1 MTSLLDQHPELARYI
16 SEREWFMFLRE
27 QTAALAE
34 EIPEMQLQM
43 KTLDSLLEMY
53 NRILS
58 AVENKEPFL
67 ASYYCMAPE
76 IYTAMDLPWYMV
88 MQTPFLA
95 SSVPYLTQDIDGAEE
110 MGLGSDLC
118 TAIRL
123 SIYYVEANL
132 SPLPTAAISLLY
144 PCDGAP
150 LLHEVIERNERWRN
164 IPIFGA
170 DPPYHMDDR
179 SLDYFAAEL
188 RKMAKFIEQNT
199 GRKLDL
205 DRLKECL
212 DESNRM
218 FQLWDEYN
226 QLRRSVPSPHG
237 WSIGGPQA
245 FSQAWCYRAGMKEG
259 TEWFQKLVEV
269 AELNVKA
276 KVGPVPQ
283 EKIRLF
289 WFDLLPF
296 GWVFEFLPW
305 LEEEWGAVMVM
316 DMFGNY
322 PYSMIDTSSEEEMWR
337 GLAKRN
343 LFDSPMVRQARG
355 VADNFAGDIR
365 RIVKDYKID
374 VVVWPGHM
382 GHKDGSA
389 TVGIMRETCR
399 ELDVP
404 FIHLG
409 LDLFDKRYATP
420 DQVKDKISQ
429 HFQAMGLG

>member
-1 MTSLLDQHPELARYI
+1 MALVDKHPELVRYI

-27 QTAALAE
+27 QTMALS
-34 EIPEMQLQM
+34 EIPEMQLQVQ
-43 KTLDSLLEMY
+43 TLDSLLEMY
-53 NRILS
+53 NRILH
-58 AVENKEPFL
+58 AVEYKEPFVS
-67 ASYYCMAPE
+67 SYYCLAPE
-76 IYTAMDLPWYMV
+76 LYTAMDLPYYMV

-95 SSVPYLTQDIDGAEE
+95 SSVPYLLDDIDAAEE

-132 SPLPTAAISLLY
+132 SPLPTCALNLLY

-150 LLHEVIERNERWRN
+150 LLHEVIVRNERWRN
-164 IPIFGA
+164 IPMFGC
-170 DPPYHMDDR
+170 DPPYYMDER
-179 SLDYFAAEL
+179 SLNYFADQL
-188 RKMAKFIEQNT
+188 RQMAKFMETNT
-199 GRKLDL
+199 GRELDM
-205 DRLKECL
+205 DKLKECL
-212 DESNRM
+212 DESNKM

-226 QLRRSVPSPHG
+226 QLRRNVPSPHG
-237 WSIGGPQA
+237 WGIGGPQA
-245 FSQAWCYRAGMKEG
+245 FSQAWVYRAGMKQG
-259 TEWFQKLVEV
+259 TEWFSKLVEI

-276 KVGPVPQ
+276 KIGPVPE
-283 EKIRLF
+283 EKIRMF

-322 PYSMIDTSSEEEMWR
+322 PYTMIDTSSEEEMWL

-355 VADNFAGDIR
+355 VADNFAGDIK
-365 RIVKDYKID
+365 RIVQDYKID

-399 ELDVP
+399 DLNVP
-404 FIHLG
+404 FVHLG
-409 LDLFDKRYATP
+409 LDLFDKRYSTP

-429 HFQAMGLG
+429 FFRAMGLG

>member
-1 MTSLLDQHPELARYI
+1 MALIDKHPELARYI
-16 SEREWFMFLRE
+16 SEREWFEFLRE
-27 QTAALAE
+27 QTLALIE
-34 EIPEMQLQM
+34 VPEMQLQV
-43 KTLDSLLEMY
+43 KTLDSLLKMY
-53 NRILS
+53 GKILD
-58 AVENKEPFL
+58 AVENKKPFIS
-67 ASYYCMAPE
+67 SYYCLAPE
-76 IYTAMDLPWYMV
+76 LYTAMDLPYYMV

-95 SSVPYLTQDIDGAEE
+95 SSVPYLLSDIDAAEE
-110 MGLGSDLC
+110 MGLGNDLC

-132 SPLPTAAISLLY
+132 SPLPTCALNLLY

-150 LLHEVIERNERWRN
+150 LLHEVIKRNERWRN
-164 IPIFGA
+164 IPMFA
-170 DPPYHMDDR
+170 CDPPYYMDER
-179 SLDYFAAEL
+179 SLSYFAGEM
-188 RKMAKFIEQNT
+188 RKMVKFIEKHT

-205 DRLKECL
+205 DKLKETL
-212 DESNRM
+212 DYSNQM
-218 FQLWDEYN
+218 FRLWDEYN
-226 QLRRSVPSPHG
+226 QLRRNVPSPHG
-237 WSIGGPQA
+237 WGIGAPQC
-245 FSQAWCYRAGMKEG
+245 FSQAWVYEAGTPEG
-259 TEWFQKLVEV
+259 VGWFKKLVEI

-276 KVGPVPQ
+276 GVGPVPQ

-305 LEEEWGAVMVM
+305 LETEWGAVMVM

-322 PYSMIDTSSEEEMWR
+322 PYTMIDTSNEEQMWLD
-337 GLAKRN
+337 LAKRN

-355 VADNFAGDIR
+355 VADNFANDIK

-399 ELDVP
+399 ELNVP

-409 LDLFDKRYATP
+409 LDLFDRRYSTP
-420 DQVKDKISQ
+420 DQIKDKMSQ
-429 HFQAMGLG
+429 FFRAMGLG

>member
-1 MTSLLDQHPELARYI
+1 MALDLDKHPEMIRYV
-16 SEREWFMFLRE
+16 SERDWFTFLRE
-27 QTAALAE
+27 QTMALS
-34 EIPEMQLQM
+34 EIPEMQLQV
-43 KTLDSLLEMY
+43 KTLDSLLKMY
-53 NRILS
+53 GRILD
-58 AVENKEPFL
+58 AVENKKPFIS
-67 ASYYCMAPE
+67 SYYCLAPE
-76 IYTAMDLPWYMV
+76 IYTAMDIPYYMV

-95 SSVPYLTQDIDGAEE
+95 SSVPYLLDDIDAADE
-110 MGLGSDLC
+110 MGLGNDLC

-132 SPLPTAAISLLY
+132 SPLPTCALNLLY

-150 LLHEVIERNERWRN
+150 LLHEVITRNERWRN
-164 IPIFGA
+164 IPMFGC
-170 DPPYHMDDR
+170 DPPYYMDER
-179 SLDYFAAEL
+179 SLNYFADQL
-188 RKMAKFIEQNT
+188 QKMAKFIET
-199 GRKLDL
+199 STDTKLDM
-205 DRLKECL
+205 DKLKEAC
-212 DESNRM
+212 EYSNQM

-226 QLRRSVPSPHG
+226 QLRRNVPSPHG
-237 WSIGGPQA
+237 WGIGAPQC
-245 FSQAWCYRAGMKEG
+245 FSQAWVYEAGSPYG
-259 TEWFQKLVEV
+259 
-269 AELNVKA
+269 
-276 KVGPVPQ
+276 VPQ

-296 GWVFEFLPW
+296 GWIFDFLPW

-322 PYSMIDTSSEEEMWR
+322 PYTMIDTSSEEEMWR

-365 RIVKDYKID
+365 RIVQDFKID

-399 ELDVP
+399 ELNVP

-409 LDLFDKRYATP
+409 LDLFDRRYSTP
-420 DQVKDKISQ
+420 EQIKDKMSQ
-429 HFQAMGLG
+429 FFRAMGLG

>member
-1 MTSLLDQHPELARYI
+1 MTLLEKHPELSRYI
-16 SEREWFMFLRE
+16 SEYEWFKFLRE
-27 QTAALAE
+27 QTLALS
-34 EIPEMQLQM
+34 EIPEMQLQV
-43 KTLDSLLEMY
+43 KTIDSLLKMY
-53 NRILS
+53 SRIID
-58 AVENKEPFL
+58 AVENNKPFL
-67 ASYYCMAPE
+67 ASYYCLAPE
-76 IYTAMDLPWYMV
+76 IYTAMDLPYYMV

-95 SSVPYLTQDIDGAEE
+95 SSVPYLLQDIDAAEE

-123 SIYYVEANL
+123 AIYYVEANL
-132 SPLPTAAISLLY
+132 SPLPTCALNLLY

-150 LLHEVIERNERWRN
+150 LLHEVLKRNERWRN
-164 IPIFGA
+164 IPMFA
-170 DPPYHMDDR
+170 PDPPYYADER
-179 SLDYFAAEL
+179 SLHYFAAEL
-188 RKMAKFIEQNT
+188 RKMTKFIEKHT

-205 DRLKECL
+205 DALKKAL
-212 DESNRM
+212 DNSNEMYR
-218 FQLWDEYN
+218 LWDEYN
-226 QLRRSVPSPHG
+226 QLRRNVPCPHG
-237 WSIGGPQA
+237 WGIGGPQC
-245 FSQAWCYRAGMKEG
+245 FSQAWVYEAGTPQG
-259 TEWFQKLVEV
+259 VEWFKKLVEI
-269 AELNVKA
+269 AELNVK
-276 KVGPVPQ
+276 KGIGPVPE

-305 LEEEWGAVMVM
+305 LESEWGAVMVM
-316 DMFGNY
+316 DMFANF
-322 PYSMIDTSSEEEMWR
+322 PYTLIDTSSEEQMWL

-355 VADNFAGDIR
+355 VADNFANDIK

-399 ELDVP
+399 ELNVP

-409 LDLFDKRYATP
+409 LDLFDKRYSTP
-420 DQVKDKISQ
+420 DQIKDKMSQ
-429 HFQAMGLG
+429 FFRAMGLG

>member
-1 MTSLLDQHPELARYI
+1 MARYI
-16 SEREWFMFLRE
+16 SELEWFKFLRE
-27 QTAALAE
+27 QTMALI
-34 EIPEMQLQM
+34 EIPEMQLQV
-43 KTLDSLLEMY
+43 KTLDSLLSMY
-53 NRILS
+53 SRIID
-58 AVENKEPFL
+58 AVENKKPFL
-67 ASYYCMAPE
+67 ASYYCLAPE
-76 IYTAMDLPWYMV
+76 LYTAMNLPYYMV

-95 SSVPYLTQDIDGAEE
+95 SSVPYLLSDIDAAEE
-110 MGLGSDLC
+110 MGLGNDLC

-132 SPLPTAAISLLY
+132 SPLPTCALNLLY

-150 LLHEVIERNERWRN
+150 LLHEVIKRNKRWRN
-164 IPIFGA
+164 IPMFA
-170 DPPYHMDDR
+170 PDPPYYADER
-179 SLDYFAAEL
+179 SLRYFADEI
-188 RKMAKFIEQNT
+188 RKMVKFIEKHT

-205 DRLKECL
+205 DELKKAI
-212 DESNRM
+212 DNSNQM
-218 FQLWDEYN
+218 FRLWDEYN
-226 QLRRSVPSPHG
+226 QLRRNVPSPHG
-237 WSIGGPQA
+237 WGIGGPQC
-245 FSQAWCYRAGMKEG
+245 FSQAWVYQAGTPEG
-259 TEWFQKLVEV
+259 VEWFKKLVEI

-276 KVGPVPQ
+276 GIGPVPE

-305 LEEEWGAVMVM
+305 LESEWGAVMVM
-316 DMFGNY
+316 DMFANF
-322 PYSMIDTSSEEEMWR
+322 PYTMIDTSSEEEMWL

-355 VADNFAGDIR
+355 VADNFANDIR

-374 VVVWPGHM
+374 VVIWPGHM

-399 ELDVP
+399 DLNVP

-409 LDLFDKRYATP
+409 LDLFDKRYSTP
-420 DQVKDKISQ
+420 DQIKDKISQ
-429 HFQAMGLG
+429 FFRAMGLG

>member
-1 MTSLLDQHPELARYI
+1 MALVDKHPEMVRYI
-16 SEREWFMFLRE
+16 SELEWFKFLRE
-27 QTAALAE
+27 QTMALI
-34 EIPEMQLQM
+34 EIPEMQLQV
-43 KTLDSLLEMY
+43 KTLDSLLSMY
-53 NRILS
+53 GRIID
-58 AVENKEPFL
+58 AVENNKPFL
-67 ASYYCMAPE
+67 ASYYCLAPE
-76 IYTAMDLPWYMV
+76 LYTAMDLPYYMV

-95 SSVPYLTQDIDGAEE
+95 SSVPYLLKDIDAAEE

-132 SPLPTAAISLLY
+132 SPLPTCALNLLY

-150 LLHEVIERNERWRN
+150 LLHEVIKRNQRWRN
-164 IPIFGA
+164 IPMFA
-170 DPPYHMDDR
+170 PDPPYYMDER
-179 SLDYFAAEL
+179 SLSYFASEL
-188 RKMAKFIEQNT
+188 RNMTKFIEKHT

-205 DRLKECL
+205 DKLKETIEC
-212 DESNRM
+212 SNQM
-218 FQLWDEYN
+218 FKLWDEYN
-226 QLRRSVPSPHG
+226 QLRRNVPSPHG
-237 WSIGGPQA
+237 WGIGGPQC
-245 FSQAWCYRAGMKEG
+245 FSQAWVYQAGTPEG
-259 TEWFQKLVEV
+259 VDWFKKLVEI

-276 KVGPVPQ
+276 GVGPVPQ

-305 LEEEWGAVMVM
+305 LESEWGAVMVM
-316 DMFGNY
+316 DMFANF
-322 PYSMIDTSSEEEMWR
+322 PYTMIDTSSEEKMWL

-355 VADNFAGDIR
+355 VADNFANDIR

-374 VVVWPGHM
+374 VVIWPGHM

-399 ELDVP
+399 DLNVP
-404 FIHLG
+404 FVHLE
-409 LDLFDKRYATP
+409 LDLFDKRYSTP
-420 DQVKDKISQ
+420 DQIKDKISQ
-429 HFQAMGLG
+429 FFRAMGLG

>member
-1 MTSLLDQHPELARYI
+1 MALIDKHPEMARYI
-16 SEREWFMFLRE
+16 SELEWFKFLRE
-27 QTAALAE
+27 QTVATI
-34 EIPEMQLQM
+34 EIPEMQLQV
-43 KTLDSLLEMY
+43 KTLDSLLKMY
-53 NRILS
+53 GRIID
-58 AVENKEPFL
+58 AVENDKPFL
-67 ASYYCMAPE
+67 SSYYCLAPE
-76 IYTAMDLPWYMV
+76 LYTAMNLPYYMV

-95 SSVPYLTQDIDGAEE
+95 SSVPYLLQDIDAAEE
-110 MGLGSDLC
+110 MGLGNDLC

-132 SPLPTAAISLLY
+132 SPLPTCALNLLY

-150 LLHEVIERNERWRN
+150 LLHEVIKRNKRWRN
-164 IPIFGA
+164 IPMFA
-170 DPPYHMDDR
+170 PDPPYYMDER
-179 SLDYFAAEL
+179 SLNYFAGEL
-188 RKMAKFIEQNT
+188 RKMVKFIEKNT

-205 DRLKECL
+205 DKLKDTVEC
-212 DESNRM
+212 SNQM
-218 FQLWDEYN
+218 FRLWDEYN
-226 QLRRSVPSPHG
+226 QLRRNVPSPHG
-237 WSIGGPQA
+237 WGIGGPQC
-245 FSQAWCYRAGMKEG
+245 FSQAWVYEAGTPQG
-259 TEWFQKLVEV
+259 VDWFKKLVEI

-276 KVGPVPQ
+276 GVGPVPE

-305 LEEEWGAVMVM
+305 LESEWGAVMVM
-316 DMFGNY
+316 DMFANF
-322 PYSMIDTSSEEEMWR
+322 PYTTIDTSSEEKMWL

-355 VADNFAGDIR
+355 VADNFANDIR

-399 ELDVP
+399 DLNVP

-409 LDLFDKRYATP
+409 LDLFDKRYSTP
-420 DQVKDKISQ
+420 DQIKDKISQ
-429 HFQAMGLG
+429 FFRAMGLG

>member
-1 MTSLLDQHPELARYI
+1 MALIDKHPELARYI
-16 SEREWFMFLRE
+16 SEREWFEFLRE
-27 QTAALAE
+27 QTLALIE
-34 EIPEMQLQM
+34 VPEMQLQV
-43 KTLDSLLEMY
+43 KTLDSLLKMY
-53 NRILS
+53 GKILD
-58 AVENKEPFL
+58 AVENKKPFIS
-67 ASYYCMAPE
+67 SYYCLAPE
-76 IYTAMDLPWYMV
+76 LYTAMDLPYYMV

-95 SSVPYLTQDIDGAEE
+95 SSVPYLLTDIDAAEE
-110 MGLGSDLC
+110 MGLGNDLC

-132 SPLPTAAISLLY
+132 SPLPTCALNLLY

-150 LLHEVIERNERWRN
+150 LLHEVIKRNERWRN
-164 IPIFGA
+164 IPMFA
-170 DPPYHMDDR
+170 CDPPYYMDER
-179 SLDYFAAEL
+179 SLSYFAGEM
-188 RKMAKFIEQNT
+188 RKMVKFIEKHT

-205 DRLKECL
+205 DKLKETL
-212 DESNRM
+212 DYSNQM
-218 FQLWDEYN
+218 FRLWDEYN
-226 QLRRSVPSPHG
+226 QLRRNVPSPHG
-237 WSIGGPQA
+237 WGIGAPQC
-245 FSQAWCYRAGMKEG
+245 FSQAWVYEAGTPEG
-259 TEWFQKLVEV
+259 VGWFKKLVEI

-276 KVGPVPQ
+276 GVGPVPQ

-305 LEEEWGAVMVM
+305 LETEWGAVMVM

-322 PYSMIDTSSEEEMWR
+322 PYTMIDTSNEEQMWLD
-337 GLAKRN
+337 LAKRN

-355 VADNFAGDIR
+355 VADNFANDIK

-399 ELDVP
+399 ELNVP

-409 LDLFDKRYATP
+409 LDLFDRRYSTP
-420 DQVKDKISQ
+420 DQIKDKMSQ
-429 HFQAMGLG
+429 FFRAMGLG